1 MNKLL
6 PGFDAFRMEAVLD
19 NAWESAGCTRWP
31 HDDLFIR
38 IMEMEMLRE
47 AGKCGTNQFGE

>member
-47 AGKCGTNQFGE
+47 AGNCGTNQFGE